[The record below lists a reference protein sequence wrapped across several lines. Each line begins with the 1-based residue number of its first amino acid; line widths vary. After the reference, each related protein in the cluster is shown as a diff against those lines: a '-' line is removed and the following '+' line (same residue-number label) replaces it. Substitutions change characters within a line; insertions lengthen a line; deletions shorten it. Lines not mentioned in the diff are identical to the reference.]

1 MFTEMSLIFWGPYLG
16 KSGQIYELSDPWI
29 LIHALCF
36 KAEGTWNIWH
46 REEKILGYKV
56 AVLKY
61 LKMSCERGNVFVR
74 KVAASRVTTCG

>member
-36 KAEGTWNIWH
+36 KAEGTWNI
-46 REEKILGYKV
+46 
-56 AVLKY
+56 
-61 LKMSCERGNVFVR
+61 
-74 KVAASRVTTCG
+74 